1 MKLDMELVRRIL
13 LLIEEQEDDVFNI
26 PEDVDLNVVKYH
38 LNLLKNKGYINV
50 SIFYAD
56 NIPYFINNCSL
67 TWEGHEFLDSIRND
81 TVWNK
86 VMDTLKQQ
94 GGSITLEI
102 IKSLAVKISESFF
115 S

>member
-13 LLIEEQEDDVFNI
+13 LLIEEQEDDKFHI
-26 PEDVDLNVVKYH
+26 PEDVDLNVAGYH
-38 LNLLKNKGYINV
+38 LNLLKEKGYINV
-50 SIFYAD
+50 KIFYAD
-56 NIPYFINNCSL
+56 NIPYFISGCSL

-86 VMDTLKQQ
+86 VMDTLKQE

-102 IKSLAVKISESFF
+102 LKSFALKISETLFT
-115 S
+115 

>member
-1 MKLDMELVRRIL
+1 MKLDMELVRRFL
-13 LLIEEQEDDVFNI
+13 LLIEEQEDGIFRI
-26 PEDVDLNVVKYH
+26 PEDVDVNIAKYH
-38 LNLLKNKGYINV
+38 LNLLKDKGYINV

-81 TVWNK
+81 TIWNK
-86 VMDTLKQQ
+86 VVETLKQE
-94 GGSITLEI
+94 GSSITLEI
-102 IKSLAVKISESFF
+102 IKSLAIKLSESLF